1 MENAQ
6 RKREIL
12 DVCLATFIRRGLY
25 ETSVRDLSRALALQS
40 GGIYYWF
47 KDKDDVVVTCAE
59 EAALRLEEHLIAP
72 ALQDIREPDRMMERL
87 RLRSDELRPMMKFF
101 ASVCACSRYEE
112 RLRPVLG
119 RLAERYEK
127 YAARFASELHC
138 ELQEIAPYVYFAI
151 TTVTDYMIF
160 GEVSY
165 MALEE
170 GTDETRYVC
179 RCCGKLL
186 TVKNWKLLTQKER
199 RPIPDDS
206 EYVMLPPDTTVVLY
220 SDVLPLT
227 IPSTG
232 EKLQIK
238 KPMVTVGRA
247 SDSDVRLSARTVAR
261 RQAAFFYEQEI
272 WFVRDNFSTNGTWIN
287 GRKLIPGKKYQLAA
301 YDEIGF
307 ARTEKVIFDLRNES
321 YTPPRQETPPR
332 PMGDFAGEKRIGEYE
347 VIRALAPLS
356 VKDVYLAKSSRTDR
370 LVVLKPCRKDDR
382 PAQKAIRELLLKE
395 ADLLR
400 QLDHPAIPKLVEV
413 LEDEETLCVV
423 REYFDGETLESV
435 MAREGTQDLIQVVD
449 WAWQL
454 CDVLRYLHERNYVY
468 RDMKPGNILLRPDGR
483 LALIDF
489 GTMRVYKPGKA
500 GDTVCL
506 GTRGYAAP
514 EQFGGMGQTD
524 ARTDIYGL
532 GATLYYLATGCNPGV
547 PPYEIDCIHAMYI
560 GGFPHQLGDL
570 IQKCVQPDPVR
581 RFQSCRELME
591 ALEDA
596 SFDVTTNQEKLAQW
610 KRILRREEQS

>member
-1 MENAQ
+1 M
-6 RKREIL
+6 
-12 DVCLATFIRRGLY
+12 
-25 ETSVRDLSRALALQS
+25 
-40 GGIYYWF
+40 
-47 KDKDDVVVTCAE
+47 
-59 EAALRLEEHLIAP
+59 
-72 ALQDIREPDRMMERL
+72 
-87 RLRSDELRPMMKFF
+87 
-101 ASVCACSRYEE
+101 
-112 RLRPVLG
+112 
-119 RLAERYEK
+119 
-127 YAARFASELHC
+127 
-138 ELQEIAPYVYFAI
+138 
-151 TTVTDYMIF
+151 
-160 GEVSY
+160 
-165 MALEE
+165 
-170 GTDETRYVC
+170 
-179 RCCGKLL
+179 
-186 TVKNWKLLTQKER
+186 
-199 RPIPDDS
+199 
-206 EYVMLPPDTTVVLY
+206 
-220 SDVLPLT
+220 
-227 IPSTG
+227 
-232 EKLQIK
+232 
-238 KPMVTVGRA
+238 
-247 SDSDVRLSARTVAR
+247 
-261 RQAAFFYEQEI
+261 
-272 WFVRDNFSTNGTWIN
+272 
-287 GRKLIPGKKYQLAA
+287 
-301 YDEIGF
+301 
-307 ARTEKVIFDLRNES
+307 
-321 YTPPRQETPPR
+321 
-332 PMGDFAGEKRIGEYE
+332 
-347 VIRALAPLS
+347 S
-356 VKDVYLAKSSRTDR
+356 VKDVYLAKSSRTDK

-423 REYFDGETLESV
+423 REYFDGETLESI

-547 PPYEIDCIHAMYI
+547 PPYEIGCIHAMYI

-570 IQKCVQPDPVR
+570 IQKCVQPDPVG